1 MENLD
6 YKNLLLELI
15 YALKDKSAYLK
26 TIDSRDESFNKDY
39 FDGMAMAYHQV
50 MDLVKS
56 TIEDEDELDLSDFG
70 LEEFEPNDILDYEPM
85 K

>member
-6 YKNLLLELI
+6 YKNLLVELI
-15 YALKDKSAYLK
+15 SALIDKTGYLK
-26 TIDSRDESFNKDY
+26 TIDSRDANFNKDY

-56 TIEDEDELDLSDFG
+56 TIEYDEDLDLSDFG
-70 LEEFEPNDILDYEPM
+70 LEEFEPNDILDYKPI